1 LTSDTALRVVLVV
14 AALGALIVVLGFFG
28 EPIRIACLVL
38 IAAASVATA
47 PWRSSRG
54 GGWWWIL
61 AAGATASIAGAILA
75 QPAAT
80 LGGVVALIGGL
91 AVIVGAAIGFPT
103 DDSGQASR

>member
-1 LTSDTALRVVLVV
+1 LTSEAALRITLIVAAICALVVVL
-14 AALGALIVVLGFFG
+14 ALFG
-28 EPIRIACLVL
+28 TSIRIACLVL
-38 IAAASVATA
+38 IAAACLIAA

-61 AAGATASIAGAILA
+61 AGGSVTSIAGAVIA

-80 LGGVVALIGGL
+80 LGGWVALIGGL

-103 DDSGQASR
+103 EE